1 MVHAM
6 NRMNQQQ
13 MAWRSDAQ
21 QYGSHYGSFN
31 PDARLNPHDVFHT
44 GPGQFQR
51 VGRFDPMKSS
61 VKGGIFGGEQEFNAQ
76 PNVQPNIEAIQRVKS
91 RPTGGGDFLDRLA
104 LAEQRDEESHRSNR
118 SNISEH
124 ATGNVPDQLYTGGEN
139 IHAAGGR
146 IGRDRDFF
154 NDAPRPKTAAERAAR
169 VLAAHQQVAD
179 QHQQAQQE
187 RQMHALRKQAGL
199 NDFKNGRDGRDGSA
213 AAGAK
218 SKTLAMQ
225 ERNVA
230 AQQQVMND
238 AWQVQAQR
246 AEAQKRQE
254 YEELQQQRMAA
265 MRQQQQQ
272 EAIRRQ
278 QAQRAAAME
287 RQSAMAAQH
296 EQRAMMT
303 MANEDVAMKS
313 QWARNQAM
321 NRNSG
326 SRDFRFG

>member
-1 MVHAM
+1 MKFGQGAHDGCANENAPHFSAGARLATALPIGDMVHAM

-21 QYGSHYGSFN
+21 QYGAHYGAFN

-118 SNISEH
+118 SNISE
-124 ATGNVPDQLYTGGEN
+124 GNVPAQLYTGGES

-213 AAGAK
+213 AAVWRRCA
-218 SKTLAMQ
+218 SSSS
-225 ERNVA
+225 RRPSA
-230 AQQQVMND
+230 AS
-238 AWQVQAQR
+238 
-246 AEAQKRQE
+246 
-254 YEELQQQRMAA
+254 
-265 MRQQQQQ
+265 
-272 EAIRRQ
+272 RRSG
-278 QAQRAAAME
+278 R
-287 RQSAMAAQH
+287 RRWSAS
-296 EQRAMMT
+296 RRWRRST
-303 MANEDVAMKS
+303 S
-313 QWARNQAM
+313 
-321 NRNSG
+321 SG
-326 SRDFRFG
+326 R